1 MPSKSERGRLP
12 FEPRQN
18 KTKKSSKK
26 ASSDEKTANKT
37 APRSRQTGKS
47 DASLSAIPDSVSKR
61 MARRMVVF
69 CGVPSFLGM
78 SSLFI
83 FYWLSIKDI
92 VDLPPYLALVVS
104 FAFLVVGIG
113 GLSYG
118 IFSASWDEN
127 RVGSLVGVG
136 EFKTN
141 LQRTFSAWRENRRQA
156 KEN

>member
-18 KTKKSSKK
+18 KTKKPSEK
-26 ASSDEKTANKT
+26 ASSDEKTAKKT
-37 APRSRQTGKS
+37 ASRSRQTNKNN
-47 DASLSAIPDSVSKR
+47 ASLSAIPDAVSKR

-78 SSLFI
+78 FSLFI

-92 VDLPPYLALVVS
+92 VDLPPYLALIVS
-104 FAFLVVGIG
+104 FAFLVVGVG

-118 IFSASWDEN
+118 IFSASWDED
-127 RVGSLVGVG
+127 RVGSLVGMG

-141 LQRTFSAWRENRRQA
+141 AQRTFSAWRESR
-156 KEN
+156 K